1 MSDIWTPR
9 KPNEPIVTS
18 LLEVDWY
25 KFPMSSFAFRRHR
38 DVFVRYAFKNRHGK
52 RVCLPEFIRE
62 EDLQREIDHVRTL
75 RFTDREIGHLRESR
89 HIPRGLFSEEFL
101 QALQTMELPPV
112 QIVWTPDAYRIETEG
127 LWWAT
132 MFWETI
138 LMNIVNELYFRE
150 LARRAG
156 RTTEELWSEGM
167 RRLMKK
173 IDLLRTRPE
182 LRFSPFGL
190 RRGAM
195 VRWSR
200 HVERIL
206 CEEMPTQ
213 VVGISNVR
221 SAMEN
226 DKRPSGTCAHEMLM
240 VYAGLFGETDEGLRS
255 APIRLTGEW
264 FDDYGPE
271 WSVAI
276 PDTFGSESFLH
287 DMPKRLVDGIV
298 AWKIDSGDPYERGE
312 RLAEFFREWGL
323 DPRTKHAVFCDGLDV
338 TSMIGLFDHFHGR
351 IGVAEG
357 PGTSITNDVGFTPV
371 SMVVKASYVFR
382 NGIWVPL
389 VKLSDNLEKASGPPE
404 EIERYVRVFEY
415 ENTLREE
422 CTY

>member
-1 MSDIWTPR
+1 MSRIWTPD
-9 KPNEPIVTS
+9 KPIVTS

-38 DVFVRYAFKNRHGK
+38 NVRVRYAFKNRHAQ
-52 RVCLPEFIRE
+52 RVCLPVFIRL
-62 EDLQREIDHVRTL
+62 EDLRREIEHVRTL
-75 RFTDREIGHLRESR
+75 RFSDREISHLRESR
-89 HIPRGLFSEEFL
+89 HIPLGLFSEEFL

-112 QIVWTPDAYRIETEG
+112 EIAWAKGDYRIETEG
-127 LWWAT
+127 EWWVT

-138 LMNIVNELYFRE
+138 IMNIVNELYFRE

-156 RTTEELWSEGM
+156 RTTEELWAEGT

-173 IDLLRTRPE
+173 VKILKTRPD
-182 LRFSPFGL
+182 LTFSPFGL
-190 RRGAM
+190 RRGFM

-200 HVERIL
+200 FTERML
-206 CEEMPTQ
+206 CEELPTQ

-240 VYAGLFGETDEGLRS
+240 VYAGLYGATDEGLRS

-276 PDTFGSESFLH
+276 PDTFGSESFLA

-312 RLAEFFREWGL
+312 VLQNFFEQWGL
-323 DPRTKHAVFCDGLDV
+323 DPRKKRAVFSDGLDV
-338 TSMIGLFDHFHGR
+338 TSMVGLYDHFHER
-351 IGVAEG
+351 MGVAEG
-357 PGTSITNDVGFTPV
+357 PGTNFTNDVGLTPV
-371 SMVVKASYVFR
+371 SMVVKASHVLR
-382 NGIWVPL
+382 NGVWVPL
-389 VKLSDNLEKASGPPE
+389 VKLSDNLAKASGPPE
-404 EIERYVRVFEY
+404 EIERYTRVFEY
-415 ENTLREE
+415 RNTASVE